1 MSTEDQRPHDDETL
15 PYISEIVPDR
25 DDVESYQRN
34 KTGKQKLAADPVLNE
49 ADSYDEEPAVA
60 GKTPLY
66 VLGAIVLLLAWAGFL
81 QWQLVQTQAD
91 LGAWQL
97 RVADLEKRL
106 SVTDESANQSVASL
120 QVKLKDTDDAITKLR
135 DDSFKHAKATLDQH
149 TTQLAAIDQT
159 LKATQGTASKLDKTV
174 DEQQKV
180 LDSAK
185 GQLDKLAPTVDA
197 AKRKNDEQQVA
208 IDALTEKGNA
218 ATANI
223 EKLNV
228 RMSTNEEWVQS
239 INNFRKQT
247 NREIVD
253 IKQQISGPIK
263 ETPPK

>member
-1 MSTEDQRPHDDETL
+1 MSTDNRPHDDEPL
-15 PYISEIVPDR
+15 PHIPGIVPDR

-34 KTGKQKLAADPVLNE
+34 KAGKQKPAVDPVLHD
-49 ADSYDEEPAVA
+49 ADSYDDEPAAA
-60 GKTPLY
+60 GKAPLY
-66 VLGAIVLLLAWAGFL
+66 VLGIIVVLLAWAGFL
-81 QWQLVQTQAD
+81 QWQLVQAQAD

-120 QVKLKDTDDAITKLR
+120 QVKLKDTDAAVASLR
-135 DDSFKHAKATLDQH
+135 DDNFKRAKATLDQH

-159 LKATQGTASKLDKTV
+159 LKATQGTANKLDKTV
-174 DEQQKV
+174 DDQQKV
-180 LDSAK
+180 LESAK
-185 GQLDKLAPTVDA
+185 AQLDKLAPAVDL

-208 IDALTEKGNA
+208 IDTLTNTA
-218 ATANI
+218 AANV

>member
-1 MSTEDQRPHDDETL
+1 MSTEDNRPHDDEPL
-15 PYISEIVPDR
+15 PHIPGIVPDR

-34 KTGKQKLAADPVLNE
+34 KAGKQKPVVDPVLHD
-49 ADSYDEEPAVA
+49 ADNYEEEPAAA
-60 GKTPLY
+60 GKAPLY
-66 VLGAIVLLLAWAGFL
+66 VLGIIVVLLAWAGFL
-81 QWQLVQTQAD
+81 QWQLVQAQAD

-120 QVKLKDTDDAITKLR
+120 QVKLKETDAAVASLR
-135 DDSFKHAKATLDQH
+135 DDSFKRAKATLDQH

-159 LKATQGTASKLDKTV
+159 LKTTQGTANKLDKTV
-174 DEQQKV
+174 DDQQKV
-180 LDSAK
+180 LESAK
-185 GQLDKLAPTVDA
+185 AQLDKLAPAVDL
-197 AKRKNDEQQVA
+197 AKRKNDEQQAA
-208 IDALTEKGNA
+208 IDALTDKTNTA
-218 ATANI
+218 AANV

>member
-1 MSTEDQRPHDDETL
+1 MSTDNRPHDDELL
-15 PYISEIVPDR
+15 PLTSEIVPDR

-34 KTGKQKLAADPVLNE
+34 KAGKQKPPADPVLND
-49 ADSYDEEPAVA
+49 ADNYDEEVVVA
-60 GKTPLY
+60 SKTPVY
-66 VLGAIVLLLAWAGFL
+66 VLGIGVLLLAWAGFL
-81 QWQLVQTQAD
+81 QWQLVQAQAD

-120 QVKLKDTDDAITKLR
+120 QVKLKDTDDAVTKLR
-135 DDSFKHAKATLDQH
+135 DDSFKRAKAALDQH

-159 LKATQGTASKLDKTV
+159 LKATQGTAGKLEKSV
-174 DEQQKV
+174 DDQQKV

-185 GQLDKLAPTVDA
+185 AQLDKLAPTVEA
-197 AKRKNDEQQVA
+197 TKRKNDEQQVA
-208 IDALTEKGNA
+208 IDALTEKGSTA
-218 ATANI
+218 AANI

-263 ETPPK
+263 ETSPK